1 MSPTKVVM
9 SCHSDTV
16 WDAAHISAYKRR
28 RRIWYYGNLDNLV
41 TVAAVFVNLH
51 KHPDNVKIYFTMHE
65 ETTMAGAK
73 NLMKREG
80 KALYIALD
88 ITGMSPRSD
97 VTIEHIHRIDKKKL
111 RELLRPLPYKITF
124 TDGEP
129 DEAIVYGKKFPTFS
143 LCLPVYGHIHGR
155 TRTSRTKMLR
165 YTRAVLDIA
174 KIVSKNL
181 HHIVIPHHHHPHAK
195 QGKANQ

>member
-1 MSPTKVVM
+1 MNPTKVVI

-16 WDAAHISAYKRR
+16 WDAAYISAYKRR
-28 RRIWYYGNLDNLV
+28 RRIWYYGNLDNMV
-41 TVAAVFVNLH
+41 TVAALFVNLH
-51 KHPDNVKIYFTMHE
+51 RHPPNVKTYFTMHE
-65 ETTMAGAK
+65 ETGMAGAK
-73 NLMKREG
+73 ALMKREG

-88 ITGMSPRSD
+88 VTGMSPRSD

-124 TDGEP
+124 TDGEA
-129 DEAIVYGKKFPTFS
+129 DEAMVYGKKHPAFS
-143 LCLPVYGHIHGR
+143 LCLPVYGHTHGR

-165 YTRAVLDIA
+165 YTRAVLDIV

-181 HHIVIPHHHHPHAK
+181 KHLVIHRHAK
-195 QGKANQ
+195 HKTANP